1 MPVQATSSPAPL
13 LSTGSFA
20 GQSRFSTIDKN
31 TGASMGMASR
41 PMLWLMLIIG
51 CVVIIAILLVIDRII
66 NT

>member
-1 MPVQATSSPAPL
+1 
-13 LSTGSFA
+13 
-20 GQSRFSTIDKN
+20 
-31 TGASMGMASR
+31 MGMASR